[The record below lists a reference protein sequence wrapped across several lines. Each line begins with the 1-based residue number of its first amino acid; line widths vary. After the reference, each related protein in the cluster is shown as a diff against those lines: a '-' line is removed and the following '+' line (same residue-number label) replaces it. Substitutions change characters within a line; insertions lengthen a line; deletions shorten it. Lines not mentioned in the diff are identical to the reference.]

1 MKLYFYIIDVYGSFN
16 GIKSAECEVV
26 EKAKTYRP
34 VDKFPNGFY
43 MSYVR
48 KDDIGHI
55 SGYSS
60 NIVITTEP
68 NFELA
73 KRLFKEKIIKEI
85 ERLKK
90 SIEKEENKLK
100 VIEESEENNYD

>member
-1 MKLYFYIIDVYGSFN
+1 MTLYFYMIDDYDVFK
-16 GIKSAECEVV
+16 GIKSSECEVI

-34 VDKFPNGFY
+34 VDKFPRGFY
-43 MSYVR
+43 GCYVR

-55 SGYSS
+55 SGYSG
-60 NIVITTEP
+60 NLVITTEP

-73 KRLFKEKIIKEI
+73 KRLFKEKIIREI

-90 SIEKEENKLK
+90 SLEKYENKLK
-100 VIEESEENNYD
+100 DIEESEDK